1 MCFQEMEESVL
12 LVRLSLYLRLD
23 PILFSL
29 AIAEIWAGA
38 FAPPVG
44 KRDSLP
50 RKGREAVML
59 HFCYPAAGLG
69 AVPGA
74 QLSSCLRPYFSLK
87 LLAPTPQM

>member
-12 LVRLSLYLRLD
+12 PVRLSLSLRLD

-44 KRDSLP
+44 KSDSLP
-50 RKGREAVML
+50 RKGREADSHATL
-59 HFCYPAAGLG
+59 L
-69 AVPGA
+69 
-74 QLSSCLRPYFSLK
+74 LSSSRAWGSAWSSAVLMSQSIL
-87 LLAPTPQM
+87 